1 MKHLDENSLVDK
13 VWEFGKRNILDD
25 NQYNIDQK
33 NLRSLRKKAADLGL
47 TRIEIP
53 KNQGGLGFN
62 FKTRSKIFCIL
73 STFDFGFSMSIVN
86 THSAALR
93 LSQSASPQIIDYFFP
108 KIHEDGESACTAMS
122 EKDFG
127 SDFFSIETTAV
138 KNKNDW
144 KINGQ
149 KEWIVNAR
157 HAKLAIVFVQT
168 KSAGDKNGIAGFA
181 VDLNDANAKRFEINS
196 SYSQNSMGTGGFVL
210 KNYTAKSDD
219 MILPPGVA
227 YKAILNEIN
236 LARVYVGSMC
246 CHMLQHL
253 LEITKD
259 YGNKRAS
266 FGKKLFTHQSWR
278 FAIADAE
285 VDLTAAKLMV
295 EEAEKQVAEQ
305 KDSQLSAAKAKIFAT
320 NVCQKHFPIL
330 LHKMGA
336 AGFHSQY
343 PFSQYIPAVQMAS
356 LMDGSTEMLLERVS
370 RQS

>member
-62 FKTRSKIFCIL
+62 FKTRSKIFGIL

>member
-25 NQYNIDQK
+25 NQYKIDQK

-62 FKTRSKIFCIL
+62 FKTRSKIFGIL

-168 KSAGDKNGIAGFA
+168 KSAGDKSGIAGFA

>member
-1 MKHLDENSLVDK
+1 
-13 VWEFGKRNILDD
+13 
-25 NQYNIDQK
+25 
-33 NLRSLRKKAADLGL
+33 
-47 TRIEIP
+47 
-53 KNQGGLGFN
+53 
-62 FKTRSKIFCIL
+62 
-73 STFDFGFSMSIVN
+73 
-86 THSAALR
+86 
-93 LSQSASPQIIDYFFP
+93 
-108 KIHEDGESACTAMS
+108 
-122 EKDFG
+122 
-127 SDFFSIETTAV
+127 
-138 KNKNDW
+138 
-144 KINGQ
+144 
-149 KEWIVNAR
+149 
-157 HAKLAIVFVQT
+157 
-168 KSAGDKNGIAGFA
+168 
-181 VDLNDANAKRFEINS
+181 
-196 SYSQNSMGTGGFVL
+196 MGTGGFVL

>member
-1 MKHLDENSLVDK
+1 MS
-13 VWEFGKRNILDD
+13 
-25 NQYNIDQK
+25 
-33 NLRSLRKKAADLGL
+33 A
-47 TRIEIP
+47 
-53 KNQGGLGFN
+53 
-62 FKTRSKIFCIL
+62 
-73 STFDFGFSMSIVN
+73 FDFGFSMSIVN

-168 KSAGDKNGIAGFA
+168 KSTGDKIGIAGFA

-210 KNYTAKSDD
+210 KNYIAKSDD

-246 CHMLQHL
+246 CHMLQRL
-253 LEITKD
+253 LGVTRN
-259 YGNKRAS
+259 YGMNRKS
-266 FGKKLFTHQSWR
+266 FGKKLFSHQSWR

-285 VDLTAAKLMV
+285 VDLTAAKLLV
-295 EEAEKQVAEQ
+295 EEAEKQVVEQ
-305 KDSQLSAAKAKIFAT
+305 KDPQLSAAKAKIFAT

-336 AGFHSQY
+336 AGFHNKY
-343 PFSQYIPAVQMAS
+343 PFSHYIPAVQMAC

-370 RQS
+370 RQP

>member
-62 FKTRSKIFCIL
+62 FKTRSKIFGIL

-93 LSQSASPQIIDYFFP
+93 LSQSASPQIMDYFFP

>member
-1 MKHLDENSLVDK
+1 MTHLDENLIIDK
-13 VWEFGKRNILDD
+13 VWEFGTKNILDD
-25 NQYNIDQK
+25 NQYTIDKK

-53 KNQGGLGFN
+53 KNQGGLGFD
-62 FKTRSKIFCIL
+62 FKTRSKIFGIL

-93 LSQSASPQIIDYFFP
+93 LSQSASPQIIDHFFP
-108 KIHEDGESACTAMS
+108 KIHEGGESACTAMS
-122 EKDFG
+122 EKEFG
-127 SDFFSIETTAV
+127 SDFFSIETTAM
-138 KNKNDW
+138 KHKNDW

-168 KSAGDKNGIAGFA
+168 KSAGDKSGIAGFA

-210 KNYTAKSDD
+210 KNYIAKSDD
-219 MILPPGVA
+219 MILPPGIA

-259 YGNKRAS
+259 YGNKRMS

-295 EEAEKQVAEQ
+295 EEAEKQAAEQ

-336 AGFHSQY
+336 AGFHNQY

-370 RQS
+370 RQT

>member
-1 MKHLDENSLVDK
+1 MCIRD
-13 VWEFGKRNILDD
+13 R
-25 NQYNIDQK
+25 YNIDQK

-62 FKTRSKIFCIL
+62 FKTRSKIFGIL

>member
-1 MKHLDENSLVDK
+1 MTHLNENSILNQ
-13 VWEFGKRNILDD
+13 VWEFGKKNILDD

-62 FKTRSKIFCIL
+62 FKTRSKIFGIL

>member
-1 MKHLDENSLVDK
+1 MTHLDETSILEK
-13 VWEFGKRNILDD
+13 VWEFGETNILDD
-25 NQYNIDQK
+25 NRYNMDQK
-33 NLRSLRKKAADLGL
+33 NLKLLRKKAADLGL
-47 TRIEIP
+47 TRVEIP
-53 KNQGGLGFN
+53 KNQGGLGFD
-62 FKTRSKIFCIL
+62 FKTRSKIFGVL
-73 STFDFGFSMSIVN
+73 SAFDFGFSMSIVN

-168 KSAGDKNGIAGFA
+168 KSTGDKIGIAGFA

-210 KNYTAKSDD
+210 KNYIAKSDD

-246 CHMLQHL
+246 CHMLQRL
-253 LEITKD
+253 LGVTRN
-259 YGNKRAS
+259 YGMNRKS
-266 FGKKLFTHQSWR
+266 FGKKLFSHQSWR

-285 VDLTAAKLMV
+285 VDLTAAKLLV
-295 EEAEKQVAEQ
+295 EEAEKQVVEQ

-336 AGFHSQY
+336 AGFHNKY
-343 PFSQYIPAVQMAS
+343 PFSHYIPAVQMAC

-370 RQS
+370 RQP

>member
-1 MKHLDENSLVDK
+1 MKHLDENSIVDK

-62 FKTRSKIFCIL
+62 FKTRSKIFGIL

-93 LSQSASPQIIDYFFP
+93 LSQSASPQIIDYFLP

-336 AGFHSQY
+336 AGFHNQY

>member
-62 FKTRSKIFCIL
+62 FKTRSKIFGIL

-196 SYSQNSMGTGGFVL
+196 SFSQNSMGTGGFVL
-210 KNYTAKSDD
+210 KNYIAKSDD

-305 KDSQLSAAKAKIFAT
+305 KGSQLSAAKAKIFAT

-336 AGFHSQY
+336 AGFHNQY